1 MERLYRAFGD
11 DFLEFYKRETG
22 ISQPRNFARRI
33 SASEV
38 TVKRLDLYGKLNGH
52 GGCVNTIDFN
62 ATGDVLASGSDD
74 RRVILWDWAT
84 RKSKLSYQSGHM
96 DNIFQA
102 KFMPFTDD
110 RRIVTAAA
118 DGQVRLGLLLEN
130 GQVETKRLGRHQGRV
145 HKLAVEPGSPYIF
158 YSCGED
164 GFVQHYDLR
173 SNSATKIICCSSFTE
188 NNKQSSSSICLNAIV
203 IDPRNPNYFAVGGS
217 DEYARVYDIRMHEM
231 DVLHNSDRPVNTF
244 CPPHLIKT
252 HDVHITALAYS
263 SSSELLV
270 SYNDE
275 LIYLFQKNMGLG
287 PSPLSSLGEDAKKLE
302 EPQVYS
308 GHRNSRTIKGV
319 SFFGPNDEYVS
330 SGSDCGHIFIWK
342 KKGANLVR
350 LMVGDR
356 HIVNQLE
363 PHPCI
368 PVLATCG
375 LEKII
380 KIWTPSSNN
389 VSSLPRDVLKI
400 MEANRRGREDHSR
413 VTLTP
418 DAIMHVLHLHRRQAV
433 AYVERRHNRDDVDS
447 DEDDGEEAYVL
458 GFPDGD
464 TEDGVTGNS
473 ECSIS

>member
-1 MERLYRAFGD
+1 MERLYKAFGD
-11 DFLEFYKRETG
+11 DFLEFYKREIG
-22 ISQPRNFARRI
+22 ISQPRYFARRI

-52 GGCVNTIDFN
+52 EGCVNTIDFN

-173 SNSATKIICCSSFTE
+173 SNSATKIFCCSSFAE
-188 NNKQSSSSICLNAIV
+188 NNKQSSSSISLNAIV
-203 IDPRNPNYFAVGGS
+203 IDPRKPNYFAVGGS
-217 DEYARVYDIRMHEM
+217 DEYARVYDVRMYEM
-231 DVLHNSDRPVNTF
+231 DALRNSDRPVNTF

-287 PSPLSSLGEDAKKLE
+287 PSPLSSRGEDAKKLE

-308 GHRNSRTIKGV
+308 GHRNSRTIKG
-319 SFFGPNDEYVS
+319 
-330 SGSDCGHIFIWK
+330 

-350 LMVGDR
+350 LMVGDW

-375 LEKII
+375 IEKTI
-380 KIWTPSSNN
+380 KLWTPSSNN

-400 MEANRRGREDHSR
+400 MEANRRGREDHSQ

-418 DAIMHVLHLHRRQAV
+418 DVIMHVLRLQRRQGV
-433 AYVERRHNRDDVDS
+433 AYVERRHNRDDVES
-447 DEDDGEEAYVL
+447 DEDDGEGAYIL

-464 TEDGVTGNS
+464 TEEGVTGNS